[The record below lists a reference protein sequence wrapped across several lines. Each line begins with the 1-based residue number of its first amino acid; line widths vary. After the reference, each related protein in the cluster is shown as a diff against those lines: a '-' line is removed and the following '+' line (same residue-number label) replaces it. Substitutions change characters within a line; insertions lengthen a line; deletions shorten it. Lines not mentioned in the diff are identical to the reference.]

1 MMNKMIFFS
10 RSLLYGFLFIFIFF
24 EPKIKAQNNI
34 DTLIQYLLSN
44 VSEIDPQ
51 LQLLQSK
58 ENHYILQKIL
68 SYGNEALPY
77 LIEVI
82 DVDNQYVVYYGE
94 LSSTLYSD
102 YYGIVF
108 VKIIEKIISKN
119 FQCKNIYK
127 NQKECRLSLE
137 DMKTIKLLYS
147 FWWEENKQYSKRKI
161 KQQRKK
167 RDAFQ
172 GSIYSWNNCNRDY

>member
-1 MMNKMIFFS
+1 MVSFHF
-10 RSLLYGFLFIFIFF
+10 YFF

-44 VSEIDPQ
+44 VSEIP
-51 LQLLQSK
+51 
-58 ENHYILQKIL
+58 ILNCNYCNQKKTIISFKIL

-94 LSSTLYSD
+94 LSSILYSD

-108 VKIIEKIISKN
+108 VK
-119 FQCKNIYK
+119 
-127 NQKECRLSLE
+127 
-137 DMKTIKLLYS
+137 
-147 FWWEENKQYSKRKI
+147 
-161 KQQRKK
+161 
-167 RDAFQ
+167 
-172 GSIYSWNNCNRDY
+172 